1 MEPACH
7 TAGSDLQCRG
17 SKHESGC
24 ALLRV
29 ECRACLTCFGK
40 IRVVLYCKLGSL
52 VGYFLLNRGS
62 RKEPRSRLLSQCA
75 GQLLSKGSRV
85 VNLGSDS
92 LQAQCSLEDILG
104 TKPARP
110 RCTDPLDPSYKAGS
124 ALSGNASTKS
134 DASTQPGG
142 EWLPNRNSNQ
152 GSGFSV
158 LFRVGGA

>member
-1 MEPACH
+1 MQRFKARERLRIASGGVQGVLDMLRQDS
-7 TAGSDLQCRG
+7 GSSLLQ
-17 SKHESGC
+17 
-24 ALLRV
+24 
-29 ECRACLTCFGK
+29 
-40 IRVVLYCKLGSL
+40 IRVPCRVLFTTSGISKRAEVQTSL
-52 VGYFLLNRGS
+52 SMCRT
-62 RKEPRSRLLSQCA
+62 A
-75 GQLLSKGSRV
+75 LSKGSRV

-92 LQAQCSLEDILG
+92 LQAQCSFEDILG

-158 LFRVGGA
+158 LFRGRRCLKATHML